1 MVPAPARVDI
11 RDILARKA
19 IEIHFQPI
27 VSGRQRSI
35 VGVEALS
42 RGRDCAGNL
51 VSPAALFHSA
61 AAQGVTLEL
70 DQVCRRVAVEQF
82 VPLHRTNPKLVLF
95 VNTHA
100 STLAHDVENLDAF
113 IAMLQ
118 HYQVD
123 PRNVALEILEA
134 ESIDTAL
141 LRAAVDG
148 YNRHGFLVV
157 LDDVGVGYSNLDRIM
172 LVKPDILK
180 ADRALVHDLHRDLR
194 KQGVFKALVLL
205 SERIGGWL
213 VAEGVE
219 TRHDAVV
226 ALDLGVD
233 MLQGFFFGRPQSP
246 AAWDGFSASLAQ
258 ATATAEYFRQYT
270 LAQFATLQQ
279 QEQHRRTLVQQVAAY
294 LAHTDQF
301 ALEQAL
307 RTCISPHPDVASA
320 CVLDGTGRQI
330 SDTVT
335 NPQPFAA
342 QKTIIFEPP
351 ARGTDHSLKEYF
363 YFLTETNIDIYQTQP
378 YVPLPSQRIC
388 ITVSTTFHDRH
399 NQLCVLCL
407 HIDVPEPQPLA
418 QL

>member
-1 MVPAPARVDI
+1 MVSAPAHVDI
-11 RDILARKA
+11 RDLLARKA
-19 IEIHFQPI
+19 IDVHFQPI
-27 VSGRQRSI
+27 VSGRQRSV

-42 RGRDCAGNL
+42 RGRDRAGDL
-51 VSPAALFHSA
+51 VSPAVLFRSA

-70 DQVCRRVAVEQF
+70 DQACRRIAVEQF
-82 VPLHRTNPKLVLF
+82 AALHRTNPKLVLF
-95 VNTHA
+95 VNTLA
-100 STLAHDVENLDAF
+100 STLAHDVEHGDAF
-113 IAMLQ
+113 TTMLQ

-123 PRNVALEILEA
+123 PHNIAVELLEA
-134 ESIDTAL
+134 ELIDTAL

-180 ADRALVHDLHRDLR
+180 ADRELVYDLHRDLL

-219 TRHDAVV
+219 TREDAVV
-226 ALDLGVD
+226 ALDLGAD
-233 MLQGFFFGRPQSP
+233 MLQGFLFGRPQP
-246 AAWDGFSASLAQ
+246 TATLRGFSTSLAQ
-258 ATATAEYFRQYT
+258 TTATAEHFRQYT
-270 LAQFATLQQ
+270 LAQFAMLQQ
-279 QEQHRRTLVQQVAAY
+279 QAQHRRTLVQQVAAQ
-294 LAHTDQF
+294 LAHTEPR
-301 ALEQAL
+301 ALDHAL
-307 RTCISPHPDVASA
+307 RTCISPHPEIASV
-320 CVLDGTGRQI
+320 CVLDAAGRQM
-330 SDTVT
+330 SDTIT
-335 NPQPFAA
+335 SPQPLYA

-363 YFLTETNIDIYQTQP
+363 YLLAETNTDVYQTPP

-388 ITVSTTFHDRH
+388 ITVSTTFRDVH
-399 NQLCVLCL
+399 NHLCVLCM
-407 HIDVPEPQPLA
+407 HIGVPEPHTLA